1 MILPSDPLPD
11 SAAPPIDGETLGVRD
26 ALAAQRTKMAN
37 ERTFLAYVRTALAL
51 ILTGA
56 SAAHLPIFHPQLP
69 ISDAAYVA
77 IGLAVT
83 LCGFVV
89 VGIGYGRYR
98 RFQKDFQTADRAGL
112 GAQS

>member
-1 MILPSDPLPD
+1 M
-11 SAAPPIDGETLGVRD
+11 RD
-26 ALAAQRTKMAN
+26 ALAAERTKMAN

-77 IGLAVT
+77 IGLSVT

-89 VGIGYGRYR
+89 LGIGYGRYR
-98 RFQKDFQTADRAGL
+98 RFQKNFEAASRAEL
-112 GAQS
+112 SAQS